1 MKRIKYLVVTVIFL
15 ISSFT
20 AFSQS
25 FTEEEPLSLENG
37 TIDQQFEYIIDKSG
51 NFKGTNGQPYEAVKL
66 SMLLSLRKH
75 ANDSLKTLQKG
86 VTDSKILVDNQVKEI
101 SDLKSSLDKTQKD
114 LESTRAEKDN
124 IGLFGIQM
132 SKAIYKMVMWFI
144 IAVLLALLAYFIYK
158 FKNSNTITREAK
170 KS

>member
-114 LESTRAEKDN
+114 
-124 IGLFGIQM
+124 
-132 SKAIYKMVMWFI
+132 
-144 IAVLLALLAYFIYK
+144 
-158 FKNSNTITREAK
+158 
-170 KS
+170 